1 MFLYL
6 KQNLFLIVFSS
17 SFYKLYNQ
25 NQTTDTN
32 LYTNQSNYNC
42 FYTNQSNYNCFYTN
56 QKTSFNVHN
65 TNQSNYNFFLSE
77 RVLLNIVYHESIG
90 HNQTASY

>member
-32 LYTNQSNYNC
+32 L
-42 FYTNQSNYNCFYTN
+42 YTNQSNYNCFYTN